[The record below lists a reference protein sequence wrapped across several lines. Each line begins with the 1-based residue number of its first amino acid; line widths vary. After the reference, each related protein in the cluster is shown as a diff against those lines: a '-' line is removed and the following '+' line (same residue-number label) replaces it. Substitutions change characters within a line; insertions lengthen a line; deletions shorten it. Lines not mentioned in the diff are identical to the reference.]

1 VNSGSQCRLSLFF
14 ALIAA
19 VLGLLDVSEAARG
32 QTLSV
37 SIPTLHATGKE
48 RVVGF
53 EIHITSGRI
62 AQLPKV
68 PIGWDVSIDNNASW
82 TTEIKASSTVGAA
95 ALDPTFFRD
104 FLLVEKNRSLSVPF
118 DIRGEVVV
126 TEDFAAERRI
136 KIEMKDFSIKELGHK

>member
-1 VNSGSQCRLSLFF
+1 MNSGSKRRLSLLL

-19 VLGLLDVSEAARG
+19 ILGLLDVSEAARG

-37 SIPTLHATGKE
+37 SIPTLHATSKE

-53 EIHITSGRI
+53 EIHVTSGRI
-62 AQLPKV
+62 AELPKV

-82 TTEIKASSTVGAA
+82 NTEIKASSTVGAA

-104 FLLVEKNRSLSVPF
+104 FLVVEKNGSLSVPF

-126 TEDFAAERRI
+126 TQDFATERRI
-136 KIEMKDFSIKELGHK
+136 KIAIKDFTLKELARR